1 MRGAA
6 LRFGAALLG
15 GLIGVGVLG
24 VSFAAT
30 SGLPLPDSI
39 PGRHE
44 RLVAQALARGQLGPI
59 DNHAPGP
66 VTVSEAVALGV
77 RPDGLSG
84 PVTVRQRVV
93 VDGTGDFIVE
103 LPMNAADVVPA
114 NETSQPGLRQGTVLW
129 EGFAPGRRELEAV
142 VTLLGRAAAQR
153 MPVAVTGTTRG
164 REVTVSIANSTAI
177 RVMTSTGT
185 PTPASLSQAIDA
197 ARAIITAGGLAVAGE
212 AGVPASLTPA
222 GDVTSVAQV
231 VNVPVR
237 VTGEIAFGGVP
248 QAVDSVVAGS
258 NADDALVLHG
268 SGPVAMHLTVQL
280 VAPTLA
286 DLPPLPPDAGPAAA
300 RAALD
305 GLDLVLL
312 RSLVVMDY
320 APFVPGSPAGTAST
334 AAAFSVVPAPAL
346 RAGLSTPRRHADV
359 LVIVAFGIALVILV
373 GAGGAVWA
381 RH

>member
-6 LRFGAALLG
+6 LRVGAALLG
-15 GLIGVGVLG
+15 VLSSVGIIGVSL
-24 VSFAAT
+24 AAT
-30 SGLPLPDSI
+30 SGLPLPGSI

-44 RLVAQALARGQLGPI
+44 RLVAEALARGQLGPI

-66 VTVSEAVALGV
+66 VAVSEAVALGV
-77 RPDGLSG
+77 RPDGSSG

-93 VDGTGDFIVE
+93 IDGTGDFIVE
-103 LPMNAADVVPA
+103 LPMDAADVVPA

-129 EGFAPGRRELEAV
+129 EGFAPGRRELDAD

-164 REVTVSIANSTAI
+164 REVTVKVANSTA
-177 RVMTSTGT
+177 VSVVTPTAT

-197 ARAIITAGGLAVAGE
+197 ARAVIAEGGLPMAGK

-222 GDVTSVAQV
+222 GDVSSVAQV
-231 VNVPVR
+231 VSVPVQL
-237 VTGEIAFGGVP
+237 TGEIAFGGVP
-248 QAVDSVVAGS
+248 QRVDAVVAAPA
-258 NADDALVLHG
+258 ADDALVLHG
-268 SGPVAMHLTVQL
+268 SGPVAAHLTVEV

-286 DLPPLPPDAGPAAA
+286 DLPPLPPDAGPAAT
-300 RAALD
+300 RTALD

-312 RSLVVMDY
+312 RSLVVTDY
-320 APFVPGSPAGTAST
+320 APFVPGVGTAST
-334 AAAFSVVPAPAL
+334 ASTFSVVPAPGLHA
-346 RAGLSTPRRHADV
+346 RLSTPRRHADV
-359 LVIVAFGIALVILV
+359 LVIVVV
-373 GAGGAVWA
+373 GLGLMLIVAAAGAVWA